1 MEELIQSLT
10 SGLLQGSFYALVAL
24 GFSLLLG
31 VSRAFNLA
39 HGDLIIL
46 GSYITWGL
54 FNRSGWHPLLL
65 LVITLLLVSL
75 AGIFPPFFFR
85 RLPQPFTLNSLVI
98 TFGLSLFLQNLYLGL
113 FTANY
118 RTAHYPPFDE
128 SLPLGFLHLPW
139 AKLYLFALS
148 LVLVTLLYY
157 LLWRT
162 TWGRALRAAAQDRE
176 AASMVGINLSRVD
189 LFTYTVSAA
198 LAGAGGALYLFIHYI
213 SPFSGLELTI
223 LALALTIMAGVGR
236 IGTVL
241 IAGLLFGVVES
252 LSISYLGP
260 TWRDLALNL
269 WLIAALLYRKDSDN
283 LVGQH

>member
-1 MEELIQSLT
+1 MEEFLQSLT
-10 SGLLQGSFYALVAL
+10 SGLLQGSFYALAAL

-46 GSYITWGL
+46 GSYISWGL
-54 FNRSGWHPLLL
+54 FNRTGWHPLFL

-75 AGIFPPFFFR
+75 AGVLPPFLFR
-85 RLPQPFTLNSLVI
+85 RLPAPFTLNSLVV
-98 TFGLSLFLQNLYLGL
+98 TFGISLFLQNLYLGL

-118 RTAHYPPFDE
+118 RTAHYPPFSE
-128 SLPLGFLHLPW
+128 SLHLGFLHLPW
-139 AKLYLFALS
+139 AKIYIFLLS
-148 LVLVTLLYY
+148 LLLVTLIYC

-162 TWGRALRAAAQDRE
+162 TWGRALRAASQDRE
-176 AASMVGINLSRVD
+176 AAAMVGINLRRVD
-189 LFTYTVSAA
+189 LFTFTLSAA

-223 LALALTIMAGVGR
+223 LALALTLAAGVGR
-236 IGTVL
+236 IEMVL
-241 IAGLLFGVVES
+241 LAGLFFGVVES
-252 LSISYLGP
+252 LSISYLG
-260 TWRDLALNL
+260 TAWRDLALNL
-269 WLIAALLYRKDSDN
+269 WLIAALLYRKDSEN